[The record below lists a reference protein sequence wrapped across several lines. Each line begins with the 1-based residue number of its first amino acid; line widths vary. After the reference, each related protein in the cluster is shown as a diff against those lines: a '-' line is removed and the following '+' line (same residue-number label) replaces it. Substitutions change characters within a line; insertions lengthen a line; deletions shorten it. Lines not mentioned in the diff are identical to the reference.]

1 MTSSLSKEPDAEAAP
16 ASAASKMFDIRIL
29 IGGLFLVYGVM
40 LTIAGFLVSD
50 KARAKAAGIN
60 INLWLGIGMLVVG
73 IIFLVWRALNPIE
86 VEPNPVDAPEA
97 SGGSG
102 HGH

>member
-1 MTSSLSKEPDAEAAP
+1 MPQDLTNEPDAESTP
-16 ASAASKMFDIRIL
+16 VSAAAKLFDIRIM

-60 INLWLGIGMLVVG
+60 INLWLGLGMLVVG
-73 IIFLVWRALNPIE
+73 IIFLVWRALNPIKLDA
-86 VEPNPVDAPEA
+86 NPVNAPEA
-97 SGGSG
+97 TGGAR

>member
-1 MTSSLSKEPDAEAAP
+1 MAHDVNEQHDAESTP
-16 ASAASKMFDIRIL
+16 TSAASKLFDIRIM

-40 LTIAGFLVSD
+40 LTIAGFVVSD

-60 INLWLGIGMLVVG
+60 INLWLGLGMLVVG
-73 IIFLVWRALNPIE
+73 IVFLVWRALNPIKIDA
-86 VEPNPVDAPEA
+86 NPVDAPEA
-97 SGGSG
+97 AGGAR